1 MCLLWA
7 IAQDG
12 VMFTVDADSRE
23 DAVEMISGAISS
35 GDTSELYSVEFID
48 GGDGDPSYLD
58 DDFPDVVY

>member
-1 MCLLWA
+1 MLFA

-23 DAVEMISGAISS
+23 DAVEMISDAISS

-48 GGDGDPSYLD
+48 GGDGDPSYMD